1 MKLNFLTAIM
11 VSLLLLSNQAIQA
24 GPKEIRQQL
33 KQSMPGLEIKS
44 INKSPIKGLYEVEVG
59 MQIVYA
65 TGDGKHL
72 VVGKIIKVKNKE
84 NLTEKR
90 QQGLLASMVNALPED
105 IMIIIK
111 PKKVKRTLTIFTD
124 VDCPYCA
131 KLHEE
136 VPELVKAGVSIR
148 YLLYPRNGPATATF
162 RKSVAVWCAEDRIKA
177 IGMAKRGEKLEYKE
191 CDNPVMKN
199 YSLGRHIGITGTPT
213 SILEDGSMLG
223 GYMPAKQILKRL
235 GLSG

>member
-1 MKLNFLTAIM
+1 MKFNFLTAILM
-11 VSLLLLSNQAIQA
+11 SLLMLSSQATQA

-33 KQSMPGLEIKS
+33 KQAMPGLEIKA
-44 INKSPIKGLYEVEVG
+44 IRKSPIKGLYEIEVG

-65 TGDGKHL
+65 TDDGKHL

-90 QQGLLASMVNALPED
+90 QQALLANMVNGLPED
-105 IMIIIK
+105 LMIIIK

-136 VPELVKAGVSIR
+136 VPELVKAGVRIR
-148 YLLYPRNGPATATF
+148 YLLYPRNGPATPTF
-162 RKSVAVWCAEDRIKA
+162 RKSVAVWCSKDRIKA
-177 IGMAKRGEKLEYKE
+177 IGMAKRGEKLEYRE

-213 SILEDGSMLG
+213 IILEDGSMLG